1 MSKKVILCLGSDTG
15 GLQMSQEQSAT
26 LRQFSRDQA
35 GRRIRIELSPQT
47 PESRKQ
53 RAFYHGA
60 VIPLIAYFQEGM
72 DYRNYEDLAQLHEW
86 LKIELNGEFIEIK
99 GKAIKVGKSTTKG
112 ELPAYVERVIEWMTE
127 QGYPVQLLNP
137 AEYKYWDTKVFPYG
151 GPETYLGYLIE
162 TGRLQT
168 PESYTV

>member
-1 MSKKVILCLGSDTG
+1 MKKVILCLGKKDG
-15 GLQMSQEQSAT
+15 GMEMTEEQRRS
-26 LRQFSRDQA
+26 LRQFSKDNA
-35 GRRIRIELSPQT
+35 GKRIRIELSPQT

-72 DYRNYEDLAQLHEW
+72 DYRNYEDLARLHEW

-112 ELPAYVERVIEWMTE
+112 ELVAYVERVIEWMTE

-137 AEYKYWDTKVFPYG
+137 IEYKYWDTKIFPYE
-151 GPETYLGYLIE
+151 GPDTYIGYLIE
-162 TGRLQT
+162 SGKLLT
-168 PESYTV
+168 PESYTI